1 MMRYEQKYFNMTQT
15 LDVEATRTTV
25 IVDKLPFRIYE
36 YRNNEFID
44 IIIRDVT
51 GNIIDHRHPKFQA
64 IGNAYVDSTP
74 ED

>member
-1 MMRYEQKYFNMTQT
+1 MMRFVQKSFNMTQT

-25 IVDKLPFRIYE
+25 IVDKLPYRIYE
-36 YRNNEFID
+36 YRNDEFID

-51 GNIIDHRHPKFQA
+51 GNKIDHRHPKFQA

>member
-1 MMRYEQKYFNMTQT
+1 MMRFGQKSFNMTQT
-15 LDVEATRTTV
+15 LDVEATKTTV

-36 YRNNEFID
+36 YRNEEFID
-44 IIIRDVT
+44 IIIRDAK
-51 GNIIDHRHPKFQA
+51 GNRIDYGHPKFQA